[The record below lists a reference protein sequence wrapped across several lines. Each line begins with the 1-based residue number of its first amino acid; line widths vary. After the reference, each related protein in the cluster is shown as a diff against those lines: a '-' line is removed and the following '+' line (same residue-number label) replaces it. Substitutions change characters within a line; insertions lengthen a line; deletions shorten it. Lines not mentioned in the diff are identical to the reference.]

1 VALVPVVPV
10 PLVLLA
16 FLESLFAREVGR
28 QAAPMYRRLLRFHF
42 LSLVNNILNNILLW
56 E

>member
-1 VALVPVVPV
+1 VVLVPTLLVLP
-10 PLVLLA
+10 VLLA
-16 FLESLFAREVGR
+16 FLESLFAQELGR

-56 E
+56 G